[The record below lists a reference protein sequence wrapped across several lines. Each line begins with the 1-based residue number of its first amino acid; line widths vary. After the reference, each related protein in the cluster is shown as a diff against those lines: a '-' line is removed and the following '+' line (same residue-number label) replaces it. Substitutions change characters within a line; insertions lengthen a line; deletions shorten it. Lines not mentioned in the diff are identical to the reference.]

1 MGLGVRRNAK
11 CFFIVKCLKIKC
23 MTKNVFY
30 EKNDKVFTT
39 YPVVK
44 NTVSKELI
52 DSIPESVAGR
62 RDFLKKHLN
71 NLDGKT
77 IYCPSLGVNVSII
90 LKSIV
95 ETSENA
101 AITKESTIAAL
112 NVVELIKNS
121 IYDGM
126 DIPVSRTQTSKF
138 HFIFVYRLKAMLED
152 YGVAKTLIGVRL
164 NPSMMFLQYSV
175 TLPQLE

>member
-1 MGLGVRRNAK
+1 M
-11 CFFIVKCLKIKC
+11 VK
-23 MTKNVFY
+23 NEFY
-30 EKNDKVFTT
+30 EKNDKITIT

-44 NTVSKELI
+44 NKVSKDLI
-52 DSIPESVAGR
+52 DSIPYSVAGR
-62 RDFLKKHLN
+62 REFLKKHLRT
-71 NLDGKT
+71 LDGKT

-101 AITKESTIAAL
+101 AITRESTIAAL
-112 NVVELIKNS
+112 NVVELIESS

-126 DIPVSRTQTSKF
+126 DIPVSRTQISKF
-138 HFIFVYRLKAMLED
+138 HFLFVYRLKAMLEN

>member
-1 MGLGVRRNAK
+1 
-11 CFFIVKCLKIKC
+11 
-23 MTKNVFY
+23 MTKKEFY
-30 EKNDKVFTT
+30 EQNGKIFTT

-44 NTVSKELI
+44 NTVSKDLI
-52 DSIPESVAGR
+52 DSIPDTVAGR

-77 IYCPSLGVNVSII
+77 IYCPSLGVHVSII

-112 NVVELIKNS
+112 NVVALIENS
-121 IYDGM
+121 IYDGI

-138 HFIFVYRLKAMLED
+138 HFIFVYRLKAMLEN
-152 YGVAKTLIGVRL
+152 YGIAKTLIGVRL

>member
-1 MGLGVRRNAK
+1 
-11 CFFIVKCLKIKC
+11 
-23 MTKNVFY
+23 MTKKEFY
-30 EKNDKVFTT
+30 EQNGKIFTT

-44 NTVSKELI
+44 NTVSKDLI
-52 DSIPESVAGR
+52 ESIPDTVAGR

-77 IYCPSLGVNVSII
+77 IYCPSLGVHVSII

-112 NVVELIKNS
+112 NVVALIENS

-138 HFIFVYRLKAMLED
+138 HFIFVYRLKAMLEN
-152 YGVAKTLIGVRL
+152 YGIAKTLIGVRL

>member
-1 MGLGVRRNAK
+1 MAK
-11 CFFIVKCLKIKC
+11 
-23 MTKNVFY
+23 NEFY
-30 EKNDKVFTT
+30 EKNDKTIAT

-44 NTVSKELI
+44 NTLSKDLI
-52 DSIPESVAGR
+52 DSIPDSVAGR

-71 NLDGKT
+71 NLDGST
-77 IYCPSLGVNVSII
+77 IYCPSLGVNASII
-90 LKSIV
+90 LNSII

-112 NVVELIKNS
+112 NVVALIEKS

-126 DIPVSRTQTSKF
+126 DIPVSKTQTSKF
-138 HFIFVYRLKAMLED
+138 HFIFVYRLKAMLEN
-152 YGVAKTLIGVRL
+152 YGIAKTLIGVRL

>member
-1 MGLGVRRNAK
+1 
-11 CFFIVKCLKIKC
+11 
-23 MTKNVFY
+23 MTKKEFY
-30 EKNDKVFTT
+30 EQNGKIFTT

-44 NTVSKELI
+44 NTVSKDLI
-52 DSIPESVAGR
+52 DSIPDTVAGR

-77 IYCPSLGVNVSII
+77 IYCPSLGVHVSII

-101 AITKESTIAAL
+101 AITKGSTIAAL
-112 NVVELIKNS
+112 NVVALIENS

-126 DIPVSRTQTSKF
+126 DIPVSRPQTLKF
-138 HFIFVYRLKAMLED
+138 HFIFVYRLKAMLEN
-152 YGVAKTLIGVRL
+152 YGIAKTLIGVRL

>member
-1 MGLGVRRNAK
+1 MDG
-11 CFFIVKCLKIKC
+11 
-23 MTKNVFY
+23 KN
-30 EKNDKVFTT
+30 TT
-39 YPVVK
+39 IIPVVK
-44 NTVSKELI
+44 NTIAKDVI
-52 DSIPESVAGR
+52 DSIPASVAER
-62 RDFLKKHLN
+62 RNFLKRQLKG
-71 NLDGKT
+71 LDGKT
-77 IYCPSLGVNVSII
+77 FFCPALGVNILII

-126 DIPVSRTQTSKF
+126 DIPVSKTQTSKF
-138 HFIFVYRLKAMLED
+138 HFLFVYRLKAVLEN
-152 YGVAKTLIGVRL
+152 YGITKTLIGVRL
-164 NPSMMFLQYSV
+164 NPSLMFLQYSV

>member
-1 MGLGVRRNAK
+1 
-11 CFFIVKCLKIKC
+11 
-23 MTKNVFY
+23 MTKKEFY
-30 EKNDKVFTT
+30 EQNGKIFTT

-44 NTVSKELI
+44 NTVSKDLI
-52 DSIPESVAGR
+52 DSIPDTVAGR

-77 IYCPSLGVNVSII
+77 IYCPSLGVHVSII

-112 NVVELIKNS
+112 NVVALIENS

-126 DIPVSRTQTSKF
+126 DILVSRTQTSKF
-138 HFIFVYRLKAMLED
+138 HFIFVYRLKAMLEN
-152 YGVAKTLIGVRL
+152 YGIAKTLIGVRL

>member
-1 MGLGVRRNAK
+1 
-11 CFFIVKCLKIKC
+11 
-23 MTKNVFY
+23 MTKNEFY
-30 EKNDKVFTT
+30 EKNDKIITT

-44 NTVSKELI
+44 NKVSNDLI
-52 DSIPESVAGR
+52 ESIPESVAGR
-62 RDFLKKHLN
+62 RDFLKKYLKT
-71 NLDGKT
+71 LDGAI

-112 NVVELIKNS
+112 NVVELIENS

-138 HFIFVYRLKAMLED
+138 HFIFVYRLKAMLEN

>member
-1 MGLGVRRNAK
+1 
-11 CFFIVKCLKIKC
+11 
-23 MTKNVFY
+23 MTKKEFY
-30 EKNDKVFTT
+30 EQNGKIFTT

-44 NTVSKELI
+44 NTVSKDLI
-52 DSIPESVAGR
+52 DSIPDTVAGR

-77 IYCPSLGVNVSII
+77 IYCPSLGVHVSII

-112 NVVELIKNS
+112 NVVALIENS

-138 HFIFVYRLKAMLED
+138 HFIFVYRLTAMLEN
-152 YGVAKTLIGVRL
+152 YGIAKTLIGVRL

>member
-1 MGLGVRRNAK
+1 M
-11 CFFIVKCLKIKC
+11 
-23 MTKNVFY
+23 
-30 EKNDKVFTT
+30 
-39 YPVVK
+39 
-44 NTVSKELI
+44 
-52 DSIPESVAGR
+52 
-62 RDFLKKHLN
+62 KHLRT
-71 NLDGKT
+71 LDGKT

-101 AITKESTIAAL
+101 AITRESTIAAL
-112 NVVELIKNS
+112 NVVELIESS

-126 DIPVSRTQTSKF
+126 DIPVSRTQISKF
-138 HFIFVYRLKAMLED
+138 HFIFVYRLKAMLEN

>member
-1 MGLGVRRNAK
+1 MGRGVRRIAK
-11 CFFIVKCLKIKC
+11 GFFIVKCLKIKG

-30 EKNDKVFTT
+30 EENGKIVTT
-39 YPVVK
+39 YPVVN

-62 RDFLKKHLN
+62 RVFLKKHLN

-112 NVVELIKNS
+112 NVVELIENS

-138 HFIFVYRLKAMLED
+138 HFIFVYRLKAMLEN
-152 YGVAKTLIGVRL
+152 YGIAKTLIGVRL